1 LLCTK
6 RIFSRMRYIQSLP
19 HFLFFRIW
27 RIIFSVL
34 KNKEIDKEEITK
46 PYQHVYQQTFR
57 IWGELVG

>member
-1 LLCTK
+1 
-6 RIFSRMRYIQSLP
+6 MRYTQPLP
-19 HFLFFRIW
+19 FFLFFRIW

-34 KNKEIDKEEITK
+34 KNKEIDKEEIAK